1 MGRSWILTV
10 TQKNK
15 LPIPWK
21 NTWRGGTFLLYLFF
35 IACQSDP
42 SHTSW
47 DISVAKAE
55 IEKLIHGG
63 EKMMALGKEEKLEDM
78 ASMARSMKKITKDIE
93 RAIPPTLSEGKQ
105 AIRHLKVVL
114 DEVESVI
121 VHSRKGHQEDCLLH
135 GQKALG
141 RAKKAKEHIDKL

>member
-1 MGRSWILTV
+1 MV
-10 TQKNK
+10 
-15 LPIPWK
+15 
-21 NTWRGGTFLLYLFF
+21 
-35 IACQSDP
+35 
-42 SHTSW
+42 
-47 DISVAKAE
+47 
-55 IEKLIHGG
+55 
-63 EKMMALGKEEKLEDM
+63 LGKEKNLEEM
-78 ASMARSMKKITKDIE
+78 ALVARRLKKITKDIE

-121 VHSRKGHQEDCLLH
+121 VHSRKGHQKDCLLH